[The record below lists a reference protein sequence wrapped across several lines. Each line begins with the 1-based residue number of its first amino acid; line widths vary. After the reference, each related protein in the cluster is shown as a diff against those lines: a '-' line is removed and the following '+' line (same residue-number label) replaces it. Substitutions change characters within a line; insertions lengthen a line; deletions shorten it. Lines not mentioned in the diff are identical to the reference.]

1 MSASS
6 DLERIGQI
14 AINAHDLARAEAF
27 YRDVLGLRH
36 LFTIPPKMAF
46 FDCAGVRLMLSLPET
61 SAFDHPGSV
70 LYFTTP
76 DIEAAHGR
84 LAARGVAF
92 EGPPHAIGRTASAEV
107 WMAFFRDSEGNL
119 LSLMQERP
127 L

>member
-1 MSASS
+1 MDATH

-14 AINAHDLARAEAF
+14 AVNAHDLARAESF
-27 YRDVLGLRH
+27 YRDILGLRH
-36 LFTIPPKMAF
+36 LFTIPPKMTF
-46 FDCAGVRLMLSLPET
+46 FDCAGVRLMLSLPERPE
-61 SAFDHPGSV
+61 FDHPGSV

-76 DIEAAHGR
+76 DIDAAHAR
-84 LAARGVAF
+84 LKARGVAF
-92 EGPPHAIGRTASAEV
+92 EGAPHAIGRTAASEI